1 MPKTP
6 RLLRPGKCRFGQGGC
21 RRCGF
26 RDHRHRQDDAAS
38 ATAVTG
44 AEPEDPARRLAA
56 QGDPDSPGVFY
67 VTADPWGNNEQ
78 NAQIFIHGFN
88 YQQLGYTL
96 RRAAAGHQ
104 NYGNYNG
111 LAPQRA
117 VISENAG
124 RAVVSTGAG
133 DLDGFDQQS
142 GWRDRN
148 LHVRSQGQSGLDVAE
163 TIGSYGTSRT
173 YARVDEAGPR
183 RKPAPISR
191 VCAPAGPGMGFQW
204 IQAVGSQCQAG
215 P

>member
-1 MPKTP
+1 MPGLPMPKTP

-96 RRAAAGHQ
+96 D
-104 NYGNYNG
+104 G
-111 LAPQRA
+111 LPLGTRTTATTTVLRP
-117 VISENAG
+117 S
-124 RAVVSTGAG
+124 
-133 DLDGFDQQS
+133 
-142 GWRDRN
+142 
-148 LHVRSQGQSGLDVAE
+148 VRSFPKTPGARSFRLVQAIWHRLRPAIWVAR
-163 TIGSYGTSRT
+163 SKPSRPI
-173 YARVDEAGPR
+173 PR
-183 RKPAPISR
+183 PIW
-191 VCAPAGPGMGFQW
+191 P
-204 IQAVGSQCQAG
+204 
-215 P
+215 